1 MQFKFNTPLP
11 LSLYVHYPWCVQK
24 CPYCDFNSH
33 TARDDLATQE
43 NRYIQA
49 VIKQLETTLPWVWGR
64 EISSIFF
71 GGGTPS
77 LMSGEGFTQLM
88 SQMRA
93 LLNFKP
99 NIEIT
104 LEANPGAV
112 DAEKFYA
119 FYAAGANRISIGAQ
133 SFNNQHLEVLGRIHH
148 SDEIH
153 KAVEA
158 AKSAGFKRINLDV
171 MFGLPEQT
179 LEEAVF
185 DINQAIQADVEHISH
200 YQLTIEP
207 NTHFYKQPPVLPEM
221 DNVWQMQEAC
231 EELLL
236 EAGYK
241 QYEISAYTRNQE
253 CHHNMNYW
261 QFGDYLGLGAGA
273 HGKITLPQT
282 GEIWRTQMPASPGA
296 FIEMLNKP
304 NLDLT
309 AKHGRWHTLDEQDA
323 ISEFMLN
330 VLRLKNGFSLEL
342 FEQTTGLTKET
353 IQPKLNEM
361 LEKNWL
367 EQTNNQ
373 ITLTDLGNRFI
384 NNLMEEFI

>member
-1 MQFKFNTPLP
+1 MQFNTPLS

-43 NRYIQA
+43 ERYIQA
-49 VIKQLETTLPWVWGR
+49 TIKQLETTLPWIWGR

-77 LMSGEGFTQLM
+77 LMSGEGFTKLM

-112 DAEKFYA
+112 DAEKFQA

-133 SFNNQHLEVLGRIHH
+133 SFNSKHLEVLGRIHQA
-148 SDEIH
+148 EETL

-158 AKSAGFKRINLDV
+158 AKNAGFKRINLDV

-185 DINQAIQADVEHISH
+185 DINQAIEADIEHISH

-221 DNVWQMQEAC
+221 DNVWEMQEAC
-231 EELLL
+231 EELLIK
-236 EAGYK
+236 AGYN
-241 QYEISAYTRNQE
+241 QYEISAYTRNE
-253 CHHNMNYW
+253 PCHHNMNYW
-261 QFGDYLGLGAGA
+261 HFGDYLGLGAGA

-282 GEIWRTQMPASPGA
+282 GEIWRSQMPASPGA
-296 FIEMLNKP
+296 FIEMFNKP

-309 AKHGRWHTLDEQDA
+309 AKHGRWHTLDPQDA

-342 FEQTTGLTKET
+342 FEQTTGLNKET
-353 IQPKLNEM
+353 IQPKIDQM

-367 EQTNNQ
+367 DQRANQ